1 MVIKVVWFQILWK
14 LSLPDICEHPR
25 SSSSSSLKSQ
35 WQCHFHLLIHS
46 RCYGNRKAN
55 ASWGP
60 LWLQWLILFQW
71 IVVKK
76 TKKTKKHQIMHHW
89 ASLLLFFKNSFWT
102 QTRCDIINHLCESC
116 SKSDFSG
123 VRDLVPFPWNTA
135 VSHTSKNWQHEAN
148 TFLNNNMWEFCS
160 LSLGLLSASA
170 WFPHW
175 RYNPC
180 PHILRS
186 VKQRRVFL
194 GAKVSKNTNN

>member
-1 MVIKVVWFQILWK
+1 MIKVVWFQILWK

-71 IVVKK
+71 IGVKK
-76 TKKTKKHQIMHHW
+76 KPKPKRQIMHHW

-102 QTRCDIINHLCESC
+102 PTRCEMINHLCESC
-116 SKSDFSG
+116 
-123 VRDLVPFPWNTA
+123 WNQ
-135 VSHTSKNWQHEAN
+135 S
-148 TFLNNNMWEFCS
+148 
-160 LSLGLLSASA
+160 
-170 WFPHW
+170 P
-175 RYNPC
+175 
-180 PHILRS
+180 I
-186 VKQRRVFL
+186 FL
-194 GAKVSKNTNN
+194 GYVIFCRLLGTQRFLTLQRTCSTRLTHFWITTCENSVLYPWACCRLLHDSHIGVITHARTYWDL